1 MRIRIEMSFEL
12 LTSKWMILQKT
23 MNCSNEKNNQIIREC
38 AKLHNFCIWMKQ
50 LDDDFGIDQFVG
62 DSPPES
68 DLWCYRIDFIGR
80 NDSGSNEFDY
90 RTTCPDDDL
99 VSVMLVP
106 DPNFSYLSPT
116 LLCRT
121 I

>member
-62 DSPPES
+62 DSPPEN
-68 DLWCYRIDFIGR
+68 DLCNYGINFIGR
-80 NDSGSNEFDY
+80 NNTGSIKFDY
-90 RTTCPDDDL
+90 LTTCPDDDP
-99 VSVMLVP
+99 VSVRP
-106 DPNFSYLSPT
+106 WF
-116 LLCRT
+116 C
-121 I
+121 